1 MPRQILAQRNQ
12 NKKLPSK
19 VVLTKKP
26 DFETEEDWKPK
37 VRVTACGNFEL
48 EDIMTR
54 FENRSEVPDAFMVRT
69 VIAFISQTDWSI
81 GAADLS
87 TAFLNSELND
97 AEDGVY
103 LILPPKFIINL
114 GLEEEG
120 ILWKLDYALYGL
132 KRAPKKWERTR
143 DNWLKQLVI
152 QLSDE
157 CALGYVQC
165 ENGKNVWKILRINP
179 TTGESKLVGLMLLY
193 VDDILIASS
202 TEFIQLTLTVLEAQW
217 AMTVTGTMSRDGVTP
232 EKPVQEVTLLG
243 CKIALKP
250 DNAISFDQSH
260 YIQEKLYERGYE
272 GVHGSPNLPESLES
286 QIEPVEKEDRMNPE
300 FLEDRKNARRRL
312 ESSYGLPSERAQ
324 TLQQQFQW

>member
-1 MPRQILAQRNQ
+1 MSEKDKAGFVKAAIKEMNSLHGRKTFTRLTRKQCHDKYWRNGMKTK
-12 NKKLPSK
+12 NLPSK

-69 VIAFISQTDWSI
+69 VVAFVSQTDWSI

-87 TAFLNSELND
+87 TAFLNAELDD

-132 KRAPKKWERTR
+132 KRALR
-143 DNWLKQLVI
+143 
-152 QLSDE
+152 
-157 CALGYVQC
+157 
-165 ENGKNVWKILRINP
+165 NGREQEI
-179 TTGESKLVGLMLLY
+179 TG
-193 VDDILIASS
+193 
-202 TEFIQLTLTVLEAQW
+202 
-217 AMTVTGTMSRDGVTP
+217 
-232 EKPVQEVTLLG
+232 
-243 CKIALKP
+243 
-250 DNAISFDQSH
+250 
-260 YIQEKLYERGYE
+260 
-272 GVHGSPNLPESLES
+272 
-286 QIEPVEKEDRMNPE
+286 
-300 FLEDRKNARRRL
+300 
-312 ESSYGLPSERAQ
+312 
-324 TLQQQFQW
+324 